1 MKSYKNLSEIYDQY
15 MDDYDYNSVI
25 NSFEEILKENKVRKI
40 LDLACGTGNASI
52 ELYERGYIV
61 TGIDLSEEMLM
72 KASEKTLEK
81 NYKVK
86 FMSGDMRYFNVK
98 SEFDA
103 IISLTDGL
111 NYMLDKEDLTK
122 VFERV
127 YDHLNNGGIFIFDMS
142 TIYKF
147 ENLIGNSTFAENDE
161 NSSYIWENYYDE
173 EKQILE
179 FDVTVFT
186 EVRNNLFERK
196 TESHIQRGYEESCI
210 EDLLMQSGFEVIKV
224 FGTKESIEESDRIF
238 YIARKNI

>member
-1 MKSYKNLSEIYDQY
+1 MKSYKNLSKIYDQY

-25 NSFEEILKENKVRKI
+25 NSFEEILKKNKVRKI

-52 ELYERGYIV
+52 ELYKRGYIV

-72 KASEKTLEK
+72 KANEKTLEK
-81 NYKVK
+81 NYKIK
-86 FMSGDMRYFNVK
+86 FMSADMRYFNVESK
-98 SEFDA
+98 FDA

-111 NYMLDKEDLTK
+111 NYMLDKEDLIK

-127 YDHLNNGGIFIFDMS
+127 YHHLNSSGIFIFDMS
-142 TIYKF
+142 TIFKF

-186 EVRNNLFERK
+186 EIGNNLFERK
-196 TESHIQRGYEESCI
+196 MESHIQRGYDVGYI
-210 EDLLMQSGFEVIKV
+210 KGLLTQSGFEIIKV

-238 YIARKNI
+238 YVAKKNI